1 MRLNRGTILLAVALI
16 AIIVIAALLSSQT
29 ASTTAT
35 ATPAP
40 TQETVRLFPELDGAR
55 ATRLE
60 VRNNISGVNTVLTR
74 DPSFLWSVAATG
86 ASVGTENRDVDQ
98 VAVPG
103 FMVTYAQLAST
114 QNFQADDIASY
125 GLDQPTQTIT
135 MTTDDGGLYTLHVG
149 NANLGGSR
157 YFVIVETTAGSGAPA
172 PTAAPTVD
180 AAAAT
185 PEVTPETTAESEAAA
200 TATPAASDAD
210 ATAEPSATPT
220 PLVSLTGTQT
230 IYLAPKTEIDEIIAL
245 IAAPPYLPLPS
256 PTPTDFPTA
265 NPFSE
270 VDQTATAA
278 VQQTATSTIL
288 TLTAQPTATTEA
300 AVSTAEVTPAAVM
313 TEEATPIPPSAT
325 PAATVTPGS

>member
-16 AIIVIAALLSSQT
+16 AIIVITALLSSQT
-29 ASTTAT
+29 TSTTAT
-35 ATPAP
+35 PTPAP

-55 ATRLE
+55 ASRLE

-74 DPSFLWSVAATG
+74 DPSFLWSVTATG

-103 FMVTYAQLAST
+103 FLASFAQLAST
-114 QNFQADDIASY
+114 QSFQTDDIASY

-157 YFVIVETTAGSGAPA
+157 YFVIVETTPGSGAPA

-180 AAAAT
+180 AAAVTPEMT
-185 PEVTPETTAESEAAA
+185 PEVTVESEA
-200 TATPAASDAD
+200 TATPTAADAE
-210 ATAEPSATPT
+210 ATAEPSVTPT

-256 PTPTDFPTA
+256 ATPTDLPTA

-300 AVSTAEVTPAAVM
+300 AVSTPEVTPAAVT
-313 TEEATPIPPSAT
+313 TEEATPNPTTTAT
-325 PAATVTPGS
+325 ATPGS